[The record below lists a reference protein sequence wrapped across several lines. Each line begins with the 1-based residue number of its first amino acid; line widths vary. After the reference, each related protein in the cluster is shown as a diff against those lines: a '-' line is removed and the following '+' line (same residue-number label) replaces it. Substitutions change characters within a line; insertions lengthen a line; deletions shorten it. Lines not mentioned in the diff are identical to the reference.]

1 MELRYYDI
9 PQNEFLIALQNQ
21 NWQNKC
27 QTEEGGLHFHN
38 LLEIGLCVQGY
49 GIMRLEEENRYAE
62 YYPRKFPA
70 QHDAAGTGRK
80 YMGLLICRPGEDPG
94 IRLSG

>member
-1 MELRYYDI
+1 MPYK
-9 PQNEFLIALQNQ
+9 NQ
-21 NWQNKC
+21 NWQNKY
-27 QTEEGGLHFHN
+27 QTRRKTGFAFHN

-49 GIMRLEEENRYAE
+49 GIMRLEEENVHFETGMLSIIPAN
-62 YYPRKFPA
+62 FPHSTMPQA
-70 QHDAAGTGRK
+70 HGRK